1 MSSSGHRDV
10 LCSGGRMDIPLK
22 KIDFASDFEHIVDT
36 ALIKR
41 SGHENWIDL
50 NYFDTLDRFITRS
63 KV

>member
-1 MSSSGHRDV
+1 
-10 LCSGGRMDIPLK
+10 MDIPLK